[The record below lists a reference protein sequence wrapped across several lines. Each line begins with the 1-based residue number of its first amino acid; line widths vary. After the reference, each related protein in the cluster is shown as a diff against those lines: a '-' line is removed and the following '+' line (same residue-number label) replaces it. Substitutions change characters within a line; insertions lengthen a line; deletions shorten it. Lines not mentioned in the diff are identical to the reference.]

1 MVTRYN
7 FFMMEGGVWAQDA
20 GKPASWENSRR
31 VNPRAEFVAYADYV
45 ALQQTNLAIKTAL
58 ASQVS
63 DLLAQVTKL
72 TEDLA
77 AYQNSYGPA
86 VTEALREAQITGLA
100 FIRVN
105 ANGHVQA
112 LPSDRVR
119 ISVIQAVEERT
130 AAASHQECDHQ
141 WFRSPGTGDI
151 HCVKCRDGSPLSKV
165 GKCDHDYQ
173 SEFNGVGYD
182 DICSKCGDTRPEE
195 CDHLWVVGP
204 SCGPVPEYL
213 ECVKCRKQKPL
224 GEGVCE

>member
-1 MVTRYN
+1 MVKTYAVN
-7 FFMMEGGVWAQDA
+7 TFDAWLNSEGDDISGSYVKYQD
-20 GKPASWENSRR
+20 
-31 VNPRAEFVAYADYV
+31 YA
-45 ALQQTNLAIKTAL
+45 ALEEK
-58 ASQVS
+58 
-63 DLLAQVTKL
+63 LLALLDHQVMK
-72 TEDLA
+72 A
-77 AYQNSYGPA
+77 H
-86 VTEALREAQITGLA
+86 TEALREAQITGLA

-130 AAASHQECDHQ
+130 AAAAHQECDHQ

-224 GEGVCE
+224 GEDDA